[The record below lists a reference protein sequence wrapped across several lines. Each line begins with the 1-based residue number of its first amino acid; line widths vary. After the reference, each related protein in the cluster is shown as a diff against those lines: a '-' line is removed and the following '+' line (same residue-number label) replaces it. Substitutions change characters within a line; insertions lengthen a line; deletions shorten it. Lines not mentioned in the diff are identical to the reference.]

1 MSNVRIGNGNRI
13 RHVGKRGSPA
23 SEILCAV
30 FGARFGEF
38 FDSFFFA
45 LPTRCTPSRTSTW
58 RGWLTACVIA
68 CSLQWSVS
76 GQTIERPTR
85 RAIAVSS
92 DEVKIPAARGR
103 LPAKLRTEAES
114 SVASEAEAKHQD
126 REVRPA
132 GYAPDVS
139 QGESRMPLA
148 PRSPNARNV
157 PRPAASGTSRMLA
170 TMISSLAVVLGL
182 FMLLVW
188 LVRRSLP
195 RSSASVP
202 KEVVEVFGRATITPR
217 QSVHVVRFGSK
228 MLLLSITPG
237 GMEALSEITDRAEV
251 DRLAGLC
258 QESQP
263 GSVSRSFRQLIT
275 QMGNEPTNRGF
286 IDEAPESGRGPHAST
301 NRSVPGVR
309 HA

>member
-1 MSNVRIGNGNRI
+1 M
-13 RHVGKRGSPA
+13 
-23 SEILCAV
+23 
-30 FGARFGEF
+30 
-38 FDSFFFA
+38 
-45 LPTRCTPSRTSTW
+45 
-58 RGWLTACVIA
+58 
-68 CSLQWSVS
+68 S
-76 GQTIERPTR
+76 GQAIERPTR

-103 LPAKLRTEAES
+103 VPAKLRTGAES
-114 SVASEAEAKHQD
+114 SASVESEAKHDDPQ
-126 REVRPA
+126 VRQA
-132 GYAPDVS
+132 GYASDGS

-148 PRSPNARNV
+148 PRSQNSRNV
-157 PRPAASGTSRMLA
+157 PRPAASGTSQMLA

-195 RSSASVP
+195 RSSAGVP

-228 MLLLSITPG
+228 MLLLSITPS

-286 IDEAPESGRGPHAST
+286 IDESPESGRGPHAST
-301 NRSVPGVR
+301 NRSATGVR

>member
-1 MSNVRIGNGNRI
+1 
-13 RHVGKRGSPA
+13 
-23 SEILCAV
+23 
-30 FGARFGEF
+30 
-38 FDSFFFA
+38 
-45 LPTRCTPSRTSTW
+45 
-58 RGWLTACVIA
+58 
-68 CSLQWSVS
+68 
-76 GQTIERPTR
+76 
-85 RAIAVSS
+85 
-92 DEVKIPAARGR
+92 
-103 LPAKLRTEAES
+103 
-114 SVASEAEAKHQD
+114 
-126 REVRPA
+126 
-132 GYAPDVS
+132 
-139 QGESRMPLA
+139 
-148 PRSPNARNV
+148 
-157 PRPAASGTSRMLA
+157 MLA

-188 LVRRSLP
+188 LVRRSAP
-195 RSSASVP
+195 RSSGSVP

-286 IDEAPESGRGPHAST
+286 IDESPESGRGPHAST
-301 NRSVPGVR
+301 NRSVTGVR